1 MADVYAKV
9 GKKQRAI
16 QIYNDLW
23 KTSSQYVRYYLSLSG
38 NGLYMSL
45 PSCGMHLQIMMQYL
59 RAVNEFDAN
68 WAKQHEKE
76 LVMMVAAYQSK
87 GGKMQ

>member
-1 MADVYAKV
+1 
-9 GKKQRAI
+9 
-16 QIYNDLW
+16 
-23 KTSSQYVRYYLSLSG
+23 
-38 NGLYMSL
+38 
-45 PSCGMHLQIMMQYL
+45 MHLQIMMQYL